1 MDTSQPRIL
10 MIDDDQVFVLALTGY
25 LKNNGFNV
33 EFLTD
38 GKTAVQ
44 KILDDMPDAV
54 ILDGILPSKDG
65 FDICKEVQSLYP
77 GSILMLTGRHESV
90 DEILALELG
99 ADDYISKPAEPRVVL
114 AHLRACLRRPSKSHF
129 SQSLMA
135 VHPSPNLT
143 EYKFG
148 TFYISNKARNAQLNG
163 KTLDL
168 TSAEFNLLWF
178 LTAHAGKIVSRD
190 ELFSILRGAEYD
202 GLDRSVDIIISRVR
216 KRLNDDAHNPQKIKT
231 VRSKGYLFNPEGW
244 AYL

>member
-1 MDTSQPRIL
+1 MISTAQFTYEKIKLIMDTSQPRIL

-99 ADDYISKPAEPRVVL
+99 GR
-114 AHLRACLRRPSKSHF
+114 
-129 SQSLMA
+129 
-135 VHPSPNLT
+135 
-143 EYKFG
+143 
-148 TFYISNKARNAQLNG
+148 
-163 KTLDL
+163 
-168 TSAEFNLLWF
+168 
-178 LTAHAGKIVSRD
+178 
-190 ELFSILRGAEYD
+190 
-202 GLDRSVDIIISRVR
+202 
-216 KRLNDDAHNPQKIKT
+216 
-231 VRSKGYLFNPEGW
+231 
-244 AYL
+244 